1 MWKSSACSG
10 CCPSPTRLT
19 SSYQPRGCGGW
30 SASLDNVDTLV
41 QHPVSMTHRPM
52 FEEDR
57 LAVEITNGM
66 IRISAGIESAKHII
80 ADFARA
86 ISGL

>member
-1 MWKSSACSG
+1 M
-10 CCPSPTRLT
+10 
-19 SSYQPRGCGGW
+19 
-30 SASLDNVDTLV
+30 DTLA
-41 QHPVSMTHRPM
+41 QHPVSMTHRLM

>member
-1 MWKSSACSG
+1 M
-10 CCPSPTRLT
+10 
-19 SSYQPRGCGGW
+19 
-30 SASLDNVDTLV
+30 DTLV
-41 QHPVSMTHRPM
+41 QHPVSMTHRLM
-52 FEEDR
+52 SEDR